1 MAIETLGSLA
11 LAATGMGIRAEA
23 SYPISSGT
31 RGSELYEILTGGG
44 AGAAGPVVN
53 ERTAMMVSAWYAGL
67 RLVSGSV
74 LQLPC
79 HVYERLASG
88 GHQKSDHDYRW
99 LLNES
104 PNPRMTAGVMWQY
117 LVVSLLSHG
126 DAFAELKINR
136 QGRVAEIWPLH
147 PNGVEVEAP
156 ESGGALEYLVY
167 DGVGAGWRRVDADR
181 IIHVPGLGFDGK
193 RGMSVLKYA
202 AREALATAL
211 AAQTYA
217 ARYFSNG
224 ARPDMALKTP
234 DWLSPEQQKEVL
246 DAWSRM
252 HGYGREHRP
261 ALLQG
266 GLDIKELA
274 NSAEAAQLLG
284 ARGFQ
289 IEDLARIL
297 GVPAFMLGHTE
308 KQTSWGT
315 GAAEQGVNYVK
326 YTANPDLVKI
336 QQELNR
342 KLFPRS
348 AKYFCEFLTA
358 GLERGDLKS
367 RNESYRAALGGSNGP
382 GYMTPNEVR
391 RLENLA
397 PSDDPNADRLVDWS
411 KANEKRTTEA
421 DPGQPQSPPK
431 FPR

>member
-1 MAIETLGSLA
+1 MAIETLTSLVQ
-11 LAATGMGIRAEA
+11 AATGMGIRADA
-23 SYPISSGT
+23 SYPLSSGT
-31 RGSELYEILTGGG
+31 QGTELYEILTGG
-44 AGAAGPVVN
+44 AVGAAGPAVT

-67 RLVSGSV
+67 QLISGSV

-79 HVYERLASG
+79 HIYERNSSG
-88 GHQKSDHDYRW
+88 NRQKADHDYRW

-104 PNPRMTAGVMWQY
+104 PNPRMSAGVMWQY
-117 LVVSLLSHG
+117 VMVALKAHG
-126 DAFAELKINR
+126 DAFAELKIDR
-136 QGRVAEIWPLH
+136 RGRVASIEPLH
-147 PNGVEVEAP
+147 PNGVEVEAA
-156 ESGGALEYLVY
+156 EVGGPLSYLVY
-167 DGVGAGWRRVDADR
+167 DGVGSGWRRVDADR
-181 IIHVPGLGFDGK
+181 MIHVPGLGFDGK

-211 AAQTYA
+211 AAQNYSS
-217 ARYFSNG
+217 RYFSNG

-234 DWLSPEQQKEVL
+234 EWLTKEQQAEIL
-246 DAWSRM
+246 EAWSRM

-261 ALLQG
+261 AILQG

-274 NSAEAAQLLG
+274 NTAEAAQLLG
-284 ARGFQ
+284 ARGYQ
-289 IEDLARIL
+289 VEDVARFL

-326 YTANPDLVKI
+326 YTLNPDLVKV

-348 AKYFCEFLTA
+348 ERYFCEFLTA
-358 GLERGDLKS
+358 GLERGDLKG

-397 PSDDPNADRLVDWS
+397 PLDDPEADRLVKWS
-411 KANEKRTTEA
+411 KSNEKPASEA
-421 DPGQPQSPPK
+421 NPE
-431 FPR
+431 